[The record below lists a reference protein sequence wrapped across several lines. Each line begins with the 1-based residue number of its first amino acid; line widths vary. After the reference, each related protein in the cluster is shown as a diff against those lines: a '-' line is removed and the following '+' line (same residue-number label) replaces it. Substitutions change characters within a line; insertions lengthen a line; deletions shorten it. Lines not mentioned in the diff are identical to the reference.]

1 MENVAI
7 RERAKAAGVKL
18 WEVAERCGL
27 TDSSLSRKLR
37 RELPEVEQKRLLG
50 IIDQLAA
57 ERREV
62 R

>member
-1 MENVAI
+1 MENVKI
-7 RERAKAAGVKL
+7 RGRAKAAGVKL

-37 RELPEVEQKRLLG
+37 RELPEAEQKRLLE

-57 ERREV
+57 EREEV

>member
-1 MENVAI
+1 MENVTI

-27 TDSSLSRKLR
+27 TDSSFSRKLR
-37 RELPEVEQKRLLG
+37 RELPEAEQKRLLG

>member
-1 MENVAI
+1 MENVKI

-37 RELPEVEQKRLLG
+37 RELPEAEQKRLLE

-57 ERREV
+57 EREEV

>member
-37 RELPEVEQKRLLG
+37 RELPETEQKRLLW